1 MQGSLDL
8 KTFCNIQQSYLPY
21 ILCRYHSNY
30 DFIISIVRKQQFSF
44 LKMWIKH
51 LSQGENKMF
60 NLTKRSMNHFLNF
73 FKVKEDKDE
82 TIKQFCQAEYKND
95 WYAAYMTFKQ
105 EGRFP
110 NFIRRTL

>member
-1 MQGSLDL
+1 MQN
-8 KTFCNIQQSYLPY
+8 K
-21 ILCRYHSNY
+21 
-30 DFIISIVRKQQFSF
+30 QFS
-44 LKMWIKH
+44 LAINIIIKCH
-51 LSQGENKMF
+51 IRRNNMMF

-73 FKVKEDKDE
+73 FKSTEDKDE
-82 TIKQFCQAEYKND
+82 EIKDFCQAEYKKD

>member
-1 MQGSLDL
+1 M
-8 KTFCNIQQSYLPY
+8 
-21 ILCRYHSNY
+21 
-30 DFIISIVRKQQFSF
+30 RKQQFFF
-44 LKMWIKH
+44 LSCGLKTFWK
-51 LSQGENKMF
+51 GKNTMF
-60 NLTKRSMNHFLNF
+60 NLTKRSMDHFLNF
-73 FKVKEDKDE
+73 FKAKEDKDE